1 MINYFEVLGI
11 PESTTDDREVKRA
24 YRMMAKLH
32 HSDRGGNDLV
42 MGRINYAYEVL
53 RNQEGRRSHLERL
66 RMFGNVRTAGY
77 RSRSTGSAGAWDGW
91 PSRGWA
97 PDSRG
102 SDYWGTTAS
111 RSRSSYYAPQ
121 SPPPSPP
128 APKQTQDQVSK
139 SAAIFE
145 GVLGAIKCACY
156 CGLGTGIVLCLVQV
170 HAAWIS
176 VVAIRVLAVIGA
188 MVGAGIGYAFAYGRV
203 MGSEVTDPSD

>member
-53 RNQEGRRSHLERL
+53 QKAEGRRSHLAEL
-66 RMFGNVRTAGY
+66 RTFGNARTAGY
-77 RSRSTGSAGAWDGW
+77 RSRTTGSAGSWHGW

-102 SDYWGTTAS
+102 SDYWGTTTS
-111 RSRSSYYAPQ
+111 RSHASHYSTQSPS
-121 SPPPSPP
+121 SPPP
-128 APKQTQDQVSK
+128 APEQTREYVSK
-139 SAAIFE
+139 SVAAFE
-145 GVLGAIKCACY
+145 GVLGAITGACY
-156 CGLGTGIVLCLVQV
+156 CGLGTGIVLCIVQV
-170 HAAWIS
+170 HAAWLS

-188 MVGAGIGYAFAYGRV
+188 MVGAGVGYAFAYAGT
-203 MGSEVTDPSD
+203 MSGGVTDPSE